1 MKTLLFAE
9 YKKLYRSKLMFLLV
23 FALIMTLGIVFLQ
36 GQFSFDGKKYID
48 TFGWYFLQVQ
58 SLTTYFVL
66 PSLIALF
73 GGYIIC
79 REEQEDVLKSLKLG
93 SIFIYLI
100 LFMVSLIIETV
111 LHLHAVNMSEVVHY
125 FVV

>member
-58 SLTTYFVL
+58 SLNNIFC
-66 PSLIALF
+66 IA
-73 GGYIIC
+73 
-79 REEQEDVLKSLKLG
+79 KSD
-93 SIFIYLI
+93 SVIWRIYYL
-100 LFMVSLIIETV
+100 S
-111 LHLHAVNMSEVVHY
+111 
-125 FVV
+125 